1 MKKRLNKLRN
11 FLLIVTIL
19 DLLVT
24 FRQFLKAQTLYINIG
39 DNKDISMGLTKVAL
53 NFMVKNGKG
62 ELVKSLLCHTKP
74 PKMPINI
81 KGLKYNPLN
90 NCFY

>member
-1 MKKRLNKLRN
+1 MMKKRLNKLRN
-11 FLLIVTIL
+11 FLLTVTIF

-39 DNKDISMGLTKVAL
+39 DNKEISMGLAKVAL

-62 ELVKSLLCHTKP
+62 ELVRSVLCHTKP
-74 PKMPINI
+74 PKINI
-81 KGLKYNPLN
+81 
-90 NCFY
+90 